1 MIQFTIPIEMNSNWS
16 LNKIYSGKHWST
28 RKRDADAVHDAIKWT
43 LMTRN
48 PRPKVFPCPVEIE
61 IEYDCRLDI
70 DNCGYMSKLI
80 IDGLKG
86 IVIKDD
92 TKKYVVSLKQSFWN
106 GGGIRITVKR
116 ISEPAE

>member
-1 MIQFTIPIEMNSNWS
+1 MTVEFTIPIAMTSEWS
-16 LNKIYSGKHWST
+16 LNKIYAGKHWT
-28 RKRDADAVHDAIKWT
+28 ARKKDAAEIHNAVKWA
-43 LMTRN
+43 LCAQKAKMF
-48 PRPKVFPCPVEIE
+48 KHPVAVE

-92 TKKYVVSLKQSFWN
+92 TKKYVLSLKQSFWD
-106 GGGIRITVKR
+106 GGGIRVKVKSF
-116 ISEPAE
+116 SEPAEQ